1 MTSLSPGMGHW
12 LAVAAGGAL
21 GATLRFW
28 VASRVLVVPAMPAWP
43 WATFSVNL
51 VGSLLFGLLAVAL
64 AGSATLNEQWRFFL
78 MTGLLGA
85 FTTWSTFSFEV
96 VTLIENRAWGLA
108 GGYGLATFVGCVAA
122 AGIGLM
128 LGRLLFE

>member
-1 MTSLSPGMGHW
+1 MTLSPGMGHW
-12 LAVAAGGAL
+12 LAVATGGAL
-21 GATLRFW
+21 GACLRFW
-28 VASRVLVVPAMPAWP
+28 VSSRLLGIPAVPAWP

-64 AGSATLNEQWRFFL
+64 AGSSALNEQWRFFL

-96 VTLIENRAWGLA
+96 VTLMESRAWGLA
-108 GGYGLATFVGCVAA
+108 GGYSLATLFGCVAA
-122 AGIGLM
+122 AGLGLM